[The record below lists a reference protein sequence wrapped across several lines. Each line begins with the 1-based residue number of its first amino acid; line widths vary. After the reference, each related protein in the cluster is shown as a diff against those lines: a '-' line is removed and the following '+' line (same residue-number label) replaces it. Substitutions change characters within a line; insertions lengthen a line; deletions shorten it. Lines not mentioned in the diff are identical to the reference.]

1 MEPIIELAKIRK
13 VYPSGAGEAVA
24 LDSVDLVVERGE
36 FMALAGPS
44 GSGKTSLLDI
54 AGALDEP
61 SSGRVRVAG
70 RDLAGLRD
78 RELARMRNEC
88 IGFVFQSF
96 NLVPSLT
103 VAENVELPLRLS
115 GKWRGRRLEARS
127 TGELL
132 EAVGLAE
139 LASRLPGQLS
149 GGQRQRVAVARALA
163 ARPELVLADEP
174 TANLDSKTGKAVVE
188 LMKSL
193 NARYGTTFLFS
204 THDPAVMAEAARLVR
219 LSDGKIVS
227 DSGEEP

>member
-13 VYPSGAGEAVA
+13 VYPSGGGEAVA
-24 LDSVDLVVERGE
+24 LDSVDLIVERGD
-36 FMALAGPS
+36 FIALAGPS

-70 RDLAGLRD
+70 RNLGGLGD

-96 NLVPSLT
+96 NLVHSLT

-115 GKWRGRRLEARS
+115 RKWRGGRREAES

-132 EAVGLAE
+132 EAVGLDG

-174 TANLDSKTGKAVVE
+174 TANLDSKTGRAVIE

-204 THDPAVMAEAARLVR
+204 THDPAVMGEAARLVR
-219 LSDGKIVS
+219 LSDGRIVS
-227 DSGEEP
+227 DTGVQP

>member
-13 VYPSGAGEAVA
+13 VYPSGGGEAVA
-24 LDSVDLVVERGE
+24 LDSVDLVVGRGE
-36 FMALAGPS
+36 FVALAGPS

-70 RDLAGLRD
+70 RDLGGLGD

-115 GKWRGRRLEARS
+115 SKWRGRGPEARPIA
-127 TGELL
+127 ELL
-132 EAVGLAE
+132 EAVGLE
-139 LASRLPGQLS
+139 GLASRLPGQLS

-174 TANLDSKTGKAVVE
+174 TANLDSKMGRAVVE

-204 THDPAVMAEAARLVR
+204 THDPAVMGEAARLVR
-219 LSDGKIVS
+219 LSDGRVVS
-227 DSGEEP
+227 DTGARP